1 MNYKTTLMWSE
12 INETEN
18 TFRNIIKNNEK
29 TVTDLANEIKSSNK
43 THFMLSARGTSDH
56 AMMYFKYMLEIFTPY
71 TAGYVA
77 PSVVTLYNGKVNYGN
92 TVFIG
97 CSQSGM
103 AVDVNESLKLATE
116 QGAITVSITNNEDS
130 LLAKT
135 SKYHLFCS
143 AGDEKSV
150 AATKTYSAQLFLSCW
165 LVAKLADDKNLE
177 AKLFALAD
185 QTKKINGDI
194 DALTT
199 EFADETLIGM
209 KGGFV
214 LSRGITYS
222 IAFEQALKLQETGYK
237 QMKGYASS
245 DFYHGPMAMVDK
257 TTPVILYCAKGICE
271 NLAANIVADQEK
283 SIDKMISMNAPVY
296 IVTDNKLLADKYSE
310 KVKVAYIENTLGE
323 ECSIFAFAVF
333 AQMLAC
339 KVSCAVGNNPDA
351 PRVLNKITITK

>member
-1 MNYKTTLMWSE
+1 MDYQKTLMWKE
-12 INETEN
+12 INETSVS
-18 TFRNIIKNNEK
+18 FRNIVKNNEK
-29 TVTDLANEIKSSNK
+29 TLDALVADIKNSGK

-56 AMMYFKYMLEIFTPY
+56 AMMYFKYMLEIYTGY

-103 AVDVNESLKLATE
+103 AVDVNESLKLAKE
-116 QGAITVSITNNEDS
+116 QGAITVAITNNEES
-130 LLAKT
+130 LMAKT
-135 SKYHLFCS
+135 AGYHLFCS
-143 AGDEKSV
+143 CGEEKSV
-150 AATKTYSAQLFLSCW
+150 AATKTYSAQLFISCW
-165 LVAKLADDKNLE
+165 LVAKISGSKELE
-177 AKLFALAD
+177 EKIFALAD
-185 QTKKINGDI
+185 QTDRLADFIKLK
-194 DALTT
+194 TS
-199 EFADETLIGM
+199 EFACEELVGM

-222 IAFEQALKLQETGYK
+222 IAFEQALKLQETAYK

-257 TTPVILYCAKGICE
+257 TTPVIVYCAKGICDS
-271 NLAANIVADQEK
+271 LADNIRADQEK
-283 SIDKMISMNAPVY
+283 SLDKMLSMNASVY
-296 IVTDNKLLADKYSE
+296 LVTDDKALSDKYDG
-310 KVKVAYIENTLGE
+310 KAKVALIDNKLGE
-323 ECSIFAFAVF
+323 ECAIFPFAMF

-339 KVSCAVGNNPDA
+339 KVSCSVGNNPDA

>member
-1 MNYKTTLMWSE
+1 MDYQKTLMWSE
-12 INETEN
+12 INETA
-18 TFRNIIKNNEK
+18 TAFRNIVKNNEK
-29 TVTDLANEIKSSNK
+29 TITALAEEIKASNK
-43 THFMLSARGTSDH
+43 SHFMLSARGTSDH
-56 AMMYFKYMLEIFTPY
+56 AMMYFKYMLEIYTGY

-92 TVFIG
+92 TIFIG

-103 AVDVNESLKLATE
+103 AVDVNESLKLAKE
-116 QGAITVSITNNEDS
+116 QGAITVSITNNEES

-143 AGDEKSV
+143 CEEEKSV

-165 LVAKLADDKNLE
+165 LVAKISGSKELEDKVL
-177 AKLFALAD
+177 ALAE
-185 QTKKINGDI
+185 QTERLNPSIMD
-194 DALTT
+194 LTSY
-199 EFADETLIGM
+199 FADEKLVGM

-257 TTPVILYCAKGICE
+257 NTPVIVYCAKGICDCFVD
-271 NLAANIVADQEK
+271 NIRADQEK
-283 SIDKMISMNAPVY
+283 SLDKMLSMDAPVY
-296 IVTDNKLLADKYSE
+296 VVTDDKVLFE
-310 KVKVAYIENTLGE
+310 KYNGKAKVALIDNKLGE
-323 ECSIFAFAVF
+323 ECAIFTFAIF